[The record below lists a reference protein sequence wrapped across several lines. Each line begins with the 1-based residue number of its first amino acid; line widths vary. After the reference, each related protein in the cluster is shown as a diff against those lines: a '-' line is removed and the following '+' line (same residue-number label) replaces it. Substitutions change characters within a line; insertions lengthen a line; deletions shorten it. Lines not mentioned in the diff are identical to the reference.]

1 MRARVFWLRVPMP
14 QCLTSI
20 LELIRK
26 SSLIIIRTQWRSHV
40 GTKSKKETLKR
51 NVRIAFS
58 FVTSSNCS
66 IGGVLTG
73 LGIPP
78 ARIGDVYGVVK
89 AYTTRV
95 GTGAF
100 PTEQVSCLIFQVT
113 GKVEFWK
120 SSTSTVSYFASK
132 VSLRPVA
139 SSFCSLIFLIHP
151 YINFLFYF

>member
-1 MRARVFWLRVPMP
+1 MP

-26 SSLIIIRTQWRSHV
+26 SSLLIIYVLNDGVMHAV
-40 GTKSKKETLKR
+40 KKSKKESLKR

-100 PTEQVSCLIFQVT
+100 PTEQVSCLIYQVT

-120 SSTSTVSYFASK
+120 SSTS
-132 VSLRPVA
+132 
-139 SSFCSLIFLIHP
+139 I
-151 YINFLFYF
+151 